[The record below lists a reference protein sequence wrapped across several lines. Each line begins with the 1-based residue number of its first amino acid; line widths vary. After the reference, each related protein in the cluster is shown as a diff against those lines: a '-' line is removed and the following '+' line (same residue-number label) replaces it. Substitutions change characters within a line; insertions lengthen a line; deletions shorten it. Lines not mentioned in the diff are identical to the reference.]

1 MLYRTLGR
9 SALATT
15 ALVFVAATAIIGR
28 KLPYRLARSA
38 LVGLVLACAWGPPV
52 AVADAVVITQQG
64 RVRGV
69 ERSDVRAF
77 LGIPYAAPPVGDLR
91 WKPPQIHAP
100 WPHVLDATQ
109 FRGHCA
115 QGPNATGVP
124 PSTSEDCL
132 FLNVYVPNADDDD
145 AQQSK
150 TPLRAVMVWIHGGSL
165 TKGQS
170 DDFDGSMLAT
180 HGDVIVVTINYRL
193 GFLGFLAHP
202 ALTAESPDH
211 ASGNYGIMDQQS
223 ALQWVQR
230 NIIAFGGDP
239 NKVTIFGHSAGG
251 LSVLS
256 HLASPRAAGLFHR
269 AIVQS
274 GASPLPLPTLAV
286 GETQG
291 VLFANAVGCPDQS
304 AQCLRSRPVEQI
316 LAHQRDVTTV
326 VTLTPVVTPVVDG
339 FVLLRSLQVAVAT
352 GQFNRVPVINGMNHD
367 DARFLVAEREL
378 AGQGLS
384 ATQYPATV
392 LAAFGPQAGPLVLAQ
407 YPLTHYLNA
416 DEAIAAIGTDFGFAC
431 PARLVDQALS
441 RYVPVF
447 AYEFNDK
454 DAPEIFL
461 PPVSFPYGATHGS
474 ELQYFF
480 PAASLTHLPA
490 PPPQL
495 SPDQRQLSR
504 TMMQYWTQFAKTG
517 EPNGP
522 NTPSWAAYSA
532 LDEFQSLEPRFL
544 AREFNFTAAHRCIFW
559 NTLLSQ

>member
-15 ALVFVAATAIIGR
+15 ALVFVAATAIIAR

-100 WPHVLDATQ
+100 WSHVLDATK

-115 QGPNATGVP
+115 QGPNLTGTS
-124 PSTSEDCL
+124 STSEDCL

-145 AQQSK
+145 AQQRK
-150 TPLRAVMVWIHGGSL
+150 TPHLRAVMVWIHGGAL
-165 TKGQS
+165 TFGQS

-180 HGDVIVVTINYRL
+180 LGDVIVVTINYRL
-193 GFLGFLAHP
+193 GALGFLAHP
-202 ALTAESPDH
+202 ALTAESPNH
-211 ASGNYGIMDQQS
+211 ASGNYGIMDQQF

-239 NKVTIFGHSAGG
+239 NKVTIFGQSAGG

-256 HLASPRAAGLFHR
+256 HLASPGAGGLFHR

-274 GASPLPLPTLAV
+274 SGLLALPTLAV
-286 GETQG
+286 GEAQG
-291 VLFANAVGCPDQS
+291 ALFANAVGCPDQS

-316 LAHQRDVTTV
+316 LAHQGDVASIS
-326 VTLTPVVTPVVDG
+326 TLHPIVTPVVDG
-339 FVLLRSLQVAVAT
+339 FALPRSLQVAIAT
-352 GQFNRVPVINGMNHD
+352 GQINRVPVINGMNHD
-367 DARFLVAEREL
+367 DARFLVALRVL
-378 AGQGLS
+378 AGQVLS
-384 ATQYPATV
+384 AAQYPATV

-407 YPLTHYLNA
+407 Y
-416 DEAIAAIGTDFGFAC
+416 
-431 PARLVDQALS
+431 RL
-441 RYVPVF
+441 
-447 AYEFNDK
+447 
-454 DAPEIFL
+454 
-461 PPVSFPYGATHGS
+461 
-474 ELQYFF
+474 
-480 PAASLTHLPA
+480 
-490 PPPQL
+490 
-495 SPDQRQLSR
+495 
-504 TMMQYWTQFAKTG
+504 
-517 EPNGP
+517 
-522 NTPSWAAYSA
+522 
-532 LDEFQSLEPRFL
+532 
-544 AREFNFTAAHRCIFW
+544 
-559 NTLLSQ
+559 